1 MAEKPWKK
9 VMEEMHS
16 SGSPVISRVSFKC
29 GPGIT
34 YLTRD
39 LGRNGKDILS
49 LAVHTGACYVDSNDV
64 SLFRPERLLVFRG
77 PLPIDTCIQRL
88 TYVTVTDIHEIP
100 DTFQTL
106 CNGKSLLT
114 HNEPSARLFTKP
126 QDVKTSCESFN

>member
-64 SLFRPERLLVFRG
+64 VFSILKG
-77 PLPIDTCIQRL
+77 CWSSGVPFP
-88 TYVTVTDIHEIP
+88 
-100 DTFQTL
+100 
-106 CNGKSLLT
+106 LT
-114 HNEPSARLFTKP
+114 H
-126 QDVKTSCESFN
+126 TSSNLLM